1 MAAET
6 GVSPATLFRWKHQAL
21 VDAGARE
28 GVPSVDSD
36 ELAVARRRIA
46 QLEEELQLTR
56 DACELFDE
64 QVVVTQ
70 KEDRG
75 RRRTDRQRA
84 FEPVVLS
91 DHRAGPV
98 DVLCSPEAARS

>member
-1 MAAET
+1 
-6 GVSPATLFRWKHQAL
+6 
-21 VDAGARE
+21 
-28 GVPSVDSD
+28 
-36 ELAVARRRIA
+36 
-46 QLEEELQLTR
+46 
-56 DACELFDE
+56 
-64 QVVVTQ
+64 VVVTQ